1 MSLPIISDRM
11 RRRDY
16 FEGRIL
22 ARSASLSVPAEED
35 DTRMAAFRRAGHR
48 AIAFAVVST

>member
-1 MSLPIISDRM
+1 LPIISDRM

-16 FEGRIL
+16 LEGRIL
-22 ARSASLSVPAEED
+22 EHSASPRARERD